1 MWKHQLRQYG
11 KALDAPED
19 TVGVVLLLV
28 VFTVMLAAVLFR
40 YLLNDSLTWAEE
52 LVRFGFVGLVYSGI
66 ATGFRRRAHIRID
79 MIDLMLPRLAPTF
92 RVVNWLISLIFLIFL
107 LVQTVEITKVLR
119 TSRSAAL
126 ELPMAWLYWLVAA
139 GIAMGILRLLWIGLC
154 AVRSGR

>member
-11 KALDAPED
+11 NALDAPED

-66 ATGFRRRAHIRID
+66 ATGFRRGA
-79 MIDLMLPRLAPTF
+79 
-92 RVVNWLISLIFLIFL
+92 
-107 LVQTVEITKVLR
+107 Q
-119 TSRSAAL
+119 
-126 ELPMAWLYWLVAA
+126 A
-139 GIAMGILRLLWIGLC
+139 GRKT
-154 AVRSGR
+154 R